1 MQLDVLV
8 PQGNCGTRRTITV
21 LGGFLPSLLSG
32 IGQALADPGAER
44 QLEVESGGDR
54 RRGPVRSR
62 GEVGVSKESGAAW
75 V

>member
-32 IGQALADPGAER
+32 IGQALADPGANASWK
-44 QLEVESGGDR
+44 L
-54 RRGPVRSR
+54 SR
-62 GEVGVSKESGAAW
+62 AVIVGVGRCAPEAR
-75 V
+75 